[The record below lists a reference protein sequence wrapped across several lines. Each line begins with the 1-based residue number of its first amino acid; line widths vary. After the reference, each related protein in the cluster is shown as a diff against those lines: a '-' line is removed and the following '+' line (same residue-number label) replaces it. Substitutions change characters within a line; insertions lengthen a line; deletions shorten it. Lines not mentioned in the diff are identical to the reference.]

1 METKEIKIMRSSYD
15 ELRELVKKKWPESLQ
30 TASTVSDRTFST
42 GIDAFDSLFP
52 GNGIPH
58 GQLVEITGSLSS
70 GKTSFLFT
78 ILATLTRTRM
88 VAYLDFSNSFFP
100 SAAESSGI
108 DLGKILI
115 VKSND
120 IREGLRAA
128 ELILRHEIAGCI
140 VFDLVRSRGILPLA
154 MMHRLRQKT
163 LKAGSII
170 IFLTENNSEIIPTS
184 MIALRIEIERI
195 ENSRFAATVTK
206 SRISKEGFRVEIAA

>member
-1 METKEIKIMRSSYD
+1 MDMKEVKTMRSSYD
-15 ELRELVKKKWPESLQ
+15 ELRELVKKKWPESLSA
-30 TASTVSDRTFST
+30 ASERSDRVFAT
-42 GIDAFDSLFP
+42 GMDAFDSLFP
-52 GNGIPH
+52 GKGIPL

-70 GKTSFLFT
+70 GKTSFLFR
-78 ILATLTRTRM
+78 ILAALTKKQIA
-88 VAYLDFSNSFFP
+88 AYLDFSNSFFP

-108 DLGKILI
+108 DLSRILI

-128 ELILRHEIAGCI
+128 ELILRHEIASCI
-140 VFDLVRSRGILPLA
+140 VFDLVKSRGILPLA

-195 ENSRFAATVTK
+195 GSTRLVATVTK
-206 SRISKEGFRVEIAA
+206 SRISKKGFRVELVA